1 MKDKIVIIANG
12 PMKNRDL
19 QLDIIKNSD
28 ILICADGGANLAKKL
43 ELIPNYIIGDLDSI
57 KKSVYRY
64 YKDLGKTEIIEDTNQ
79 DKTDLELAIS
89 LAETLNPSELKIFGA
104 VGDRI
109 DHTLANIYCLDKI
122 NPEIKST
129 IFNGK
134 TTIELIK
141 QDKDII
147 GNKKDILSVIPISD
161 VHNLNYD
168 GLKWNVKNLNTKS
181 GWFGLSNKFEKNK
194 ANISFSK
201 GKILVI
207 RIRDNDN

>member
-1 MKDKIVIIANG
+1 
-12 PMKNRDL
+12 L